1 MALCCFLICLW
12 RWGWFIFF
20 LFNVGVS
27 YYQNAK
33 SLRAEMLS
41 WSFVVFRIVWCIKW
55 VFEMILLNNWSSGF
69 RFPDLRQENS
79 AQMWVEVQMNR
90 GKMLEASWAHPWT
103 SVCSPWWGG
112 EQSGRLDKLSSP
124 RDVRPWVQ
132 CFPWPSDQ
140 GQLHWRS
147 SRGHP
152 GGWSLWRKSDY
163 PGKHCLRPF
172 RFLEARLSQN
182 QFSSGL
188 NHWHQELNLQL
199 LCKMSLS
206 RHDRKIETANETDL
220 VFSLLVF
227 PDQLPTLCACFF
239 PFPLHMCVHA
249 RVCAG
254 VCKPEAN
261 LSCRCPA
268 TPTGPDLTK

>member
-1 MALCCFLICLW
+1 MQLSRQPPFLQGLSQISSLLWSCLHSSSSCLPSQTL
-12 RWGWFIFF
+12 GIHGSLLLSDLSLTLGLIHFF

-90 GKMLEASWAHPWT
+90 GKMLEASWARPWT

-147 SRGHP
+147 SRGP
-152 GGWSLWRKSDY
+152 PWRVK
-163 PGKHCLRPF
+163 PVK
-172 RFLEARLSQN
+172 EVRLSRKTLSQTI
-182 QFSSGL
+182 QVSRSSTFT
-188 NHWHQELNLQL
+188 EPVLQW
-199 LCKMSLS
+199 
-206 RHDRKIETANETDL
+206 T
-220 VFSLLVF
+220 
-227 PDQLPTLCACFF
+227 
-239 PFPLHMCVHA
+239 
-249 RVCAG
+249 
-254 VCKPEAN
+254 
-261 LSCRCPA
+261 
-268 TPTGPDLTK
+268 